1 MGSLSVPACSHD
13 TESSSTVLDY
23 VCVSNDDVKRV
34 KSLFID
40 EFGSLG
46 GHSDHVY
53 VVSKLEVGGV
63 TCVEN
68 KVQKARKTSWAIEQD
83 TDWSGYREIVDRELE
98 KVSEDA
104 DVEELGQRLT
114 DAIQEGLEEGIGEVE
129 LKPKKNKVYP
139 PNVLKEI
146 KARTKK
152 TGVWRK
158 ARSLLSSEPNEGNR
172 RRLGMAQ
179 LDMNIQKE
187 KTERVMEAYWNRK
200 RGRVIETLKTKTV
213 RATKMFWQYVK
224 NKNRQPA
231 VFLQLED
238 H

>member
-1 MGSLSVPACSHD
+1 M
-13 TESSSTVLDY
+13 
-23 VCVSNDDVKRV
+23 
-34 KSLFID
+34 
-40 EFGSLG
+40 
-46 GHSDHVY
+46 
-53 VVSKLEVGGV
+53 
-63 TCVEN
+63 
-68 KVQKARKTSWAIEQD
+68 
-83 TDWSGYREIVDRELE
+83 
-98 KVSEDA
+98 
-104 DVEELGQRLT
+104 EELGQRLT
-114 DAIQEGLEEGIGEVE
+114 DAIQGGLEEGIGEVE

-231 VFLQLED
+231 VFSAT
-238 H
+238 